1 MTHDFIILTR
11 DREDGPD
18 IRIMV
23 GHIVAW
29 MPNDDGPGSYVFTTD
44 TPKPC
49 YVCESS
55 SRIDELIIRGAR
67 Q

>member
-23 GHIVAW
+23 GQIVAW
-29 MPNDDGPGSYVFTTD
+29 MPDDDGPGSYVFMVGD
-44 TPKPC
+44 PTPTG
-49 YVCESS
+49 VCESP
-55 SRIDELIIRGAR
+55 RQIDELIIRGAR